1 MGGGIVEWVIV
12 GLGNPG
18 PTYRESRHN
27 AGFWVVERLA
37 DRAGVQWATDRSG
50 ALVTRATLAGRQVFL
65 AEPLGYMNRSGGP
78 TQALLHYYRI
88 PAERLIV
95 VHDDMDL
102 PVGWLRVKRGG
113 GHGGHNGLRSIHQAL
128 GTADYLRVKVG
139 IGRPRAG
146 EEATGHVLG
155 KVAPDERALLEEACE
170 RAAEAV
176 ETIVSDGVT
185 TAMNRFNSAPKT
197 DGGDPAP
204 PQPPPLRSAPKECRK
219 PGRHG

>member
-1 MGGGIVEWVIV
+1 VSAVEWVIV

-37 DRAGVQWATDRSG
+37 HRAGARWATDRSG
-50 ALVTRATLAGRQVFL
+50 ALVTRARVAGRQVFL
-65 AEPLGYMNRSGGP
+65 AQPQGYMNRSGGP

-88 PAERLIV
+88 PPEQLIV

-128 GTADYLRVKVG
+128 GTPDYLRVKVG

-146 EEATGHVLG
+146 QEAIGHVLG
-155 KVAPDERALLEEACE
+155 RVAPDERALLEAACD

-176 ETIVSDGVT
+176 ETILADGVT
-185 TAMNRFNSAPKT
+185 TAMNRFN
-197 DGGDPAP
+197 AP
-204 PQPPPLRSAPKECRK
+204 PKNEEDKPGAPSPPKESR
-219 PGRHG
+219 